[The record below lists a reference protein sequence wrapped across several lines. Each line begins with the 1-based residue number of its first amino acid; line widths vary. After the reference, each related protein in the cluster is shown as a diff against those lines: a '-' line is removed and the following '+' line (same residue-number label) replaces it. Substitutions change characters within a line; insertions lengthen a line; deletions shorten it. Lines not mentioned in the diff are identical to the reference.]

1 MRYSSFWKVWY
12 ILSTSY
18 LDLGFSTDDELKEL
32 CYDALAELFPGFTP
46 KELIQRS
53 KLWKII
59 SQLNICTCKLI
70 LVVTPKYTNQYI
82 YIPRWAQVD
91 GDISKLLI
99 DCFEVAMF

>member
-1 MRYSSFWKVWY
+1 M
-12 ILSTSY
+12 STFY
-18 LDLGFSTDDELKEL
+18 LDLGFSTDYELKEL

-46 KELIQRS
+46 KALIQRS

-82 YIPRWAQVD
+82 YIYIPRWAQVD
-91 GDISKLLI
+91 GDISTLLI